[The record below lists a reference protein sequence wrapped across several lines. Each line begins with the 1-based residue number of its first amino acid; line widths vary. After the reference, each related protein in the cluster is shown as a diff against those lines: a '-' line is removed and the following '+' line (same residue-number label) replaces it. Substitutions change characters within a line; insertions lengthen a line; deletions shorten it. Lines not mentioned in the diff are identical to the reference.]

1 MKYSLGEHQ
10 PVLEGNDHFIA
21 DGARII
27 GQVRL
32 RSKSS
37 IWFNC
42 VLRGDT
48 ACIEVG
54 VGSNVQDGSVLHAD
68 PGSPLTIG
76 DNVTVGH
83 MVMLHGCTIG
93 NNTLIGIGST
103 VLNGAVIAENCIVG
117 ANALITE
124 NKTFPAGSLIIGS
137 PARVARELSSE
148 EIASIGEA
156 AAHYVANAA
165 RYRQDLKALE

>member
-1 MKYSLGEHQ
+1 MKYRLGEHE

-37 IWFNC
+37 VWFNC

-48 ACIEVG
+48 ALIDLG
-54 VGSNVQDGSVLHAD
+54 SGSNVQDGSVLHAD
-68 PGSPLTIG
+68 PGFPLTIG

-83 MVMLHGCTIG
+83 KVMLHGCTIG

-103 VLNGAVIAENCIVG
+103 VLNGAVIAENCMVG

-124 NKTFPAGSLIIGS
+124 NKSFPAGSLILGS
-137 PARVARELSSE
+137 PARVVRALSAE
-148 EIASIGEA
+148 EIAAMGDA
-156 AAHYVANAA
+156 AEHYVANAA
-165 RYRQDLKALE
+165 RYRQELKALE